1 MLNIF
6 SVFESPFF
14 KKTITIVFIVTRN
27 FIDEILKKKKNKKK
41 IKVLKEKWSRLSIDN
56 SFLIGT

>member
-27 FIDEILKKKKNKKK
+27 FIDEILKKKNKKK